1 MGSAPLAIT
10 RHAAGAARLAAR
22 FRKILT
28 LAVATGA
35 CAGGCATVSRPDQ
48 SSSTSSFSTAAATS
62 STSPAN
68 TATVRAQSGEPAAR
82 PVDSGSAATTTPAPA
97 GVFPEDPSGGGT
109 IDPSPD
115 GSPTPRIITGPL
127 DTAFESLFG
136 EASTSDWTPLLL
148 SELFTVGWNQPFV
161 FSPPSDG
168 GALRQEWIN
177 SANGVFYRQWVL
189 DYNFRDHVDPS
200 GNRDIGTWS
209 IFAPLSRRLEL
220 FISIPFV
227 DYHRVADPIAASG
240 PANMLSRSSATS
252 SYKATFGDISITP
265 QVLLHETQNTSIM
278 SILTVRTPTGSIDAG
293 NGETS
298 LGPQIQFWQGLPN
311 RWVLRGG
318 AGPTI
323 PLSTTGARTTFDTN
337 LTIGK
342 FLTLDEV
349 RYFKEF
355 TVWLAVNNSATTDNR
370 GPGGDTLTVLPG
382 IRFRIARNTWFL
394 YGVEVPLVA
403 PKNEDF
409 GMYFRLVRRW

>member
-1 MGSAPLAIT
+1 MAHHLA
-10 RHAAGAARLAAR
+10 AMACLGAR
-22 FRKILT
+22 FRLV
-28 LAVATGA
+28 LAVGLATGA
-35 CAGGCATVSRPDQ
+35 CAGGCSTVNRSVQ
-48 SSSTSSFSTAAATS
+48 SSSISRSSELTAS
-62 STSPAN
+62 R
-68 TATVRAQSGEPAAR
+68 TVRAQSGEPAASSG
-82 PVDSGSAATTTPAPA
+82 VAGSAATESRAPAAVLTEGPAVGPLNGALEPPPRGSPAPP
-97 GVFPEDPSGGGT
+97 VV
-109 IDPSPD
+109 
-115 GSPTPRIITGPL
+115 TGPL
-127 DTAFESLFG
+127 DTVLESLFG
-136 EASTSDWTPLLL
+136 EASTSDWAPLLL
-148 SELFTVGWNQPFV
+148 SELFTEGWNRPFV
-161 FSPPSDG
+161 FSPPSDS

-189 DYNFRDHVDPS
+189 DYNFRDHVGPS
-200 GNRDIGTWS
+200 ENRDIGTWS

-227 DYHRVADPIAASG
+227 DYHRVADPVAPIG
-240 PANMLSRSSATS
+240 PASPLNRLSAAAPTS
-252 SYKATFGDISITP
+252 SYKATFGDISFTP

-278 SILTVRTPTGSIDAG
+278 SVLTIRAPTGSTAAG
-293 NGETS
+293 NGDTS

-311 RWVLRGG
+311 RWVIRGG

-323 PLSTTGARTTFDTN
+323 PLTPTGLRTTLDTN
-337 LTIGK
+337 LTIGR

-355 TVWLAVNNSATTDNR
+355 TIWLALNNSATTDNR

-382 IRFRIARNTWFL
+382 IRFRIAQNTWFL